1 MLGGLLSSL
10 RGISWSQA
18 LCGGS
23 VVVVEKTSA
32 YSCKSVAIGCSV
44 SHSYGCRC
52 LSCSM
57 LICIMHPWISAL
69 HIFFS
74 LETLIGE
81 VCFGVVK
88 S

>member
-1 MLGGLLSSL
+1 
-10 RGISWSQA
+10 
-18 LCGGS
+18 
-23 VVVVEKTSA
+23 
-32 YSCKSVAIGCSV
+32 
-44 SHSYGCRC
+44 
-52 LSCSM
+52 M

-69 HIFFS
+69 HNFFS